1 MFWLGSLIS
10 HVLQWTQ
17 FWALICS
24 LIPSPD
30 STGTYSYT
38 PGVGWWGEKKGNKR
52 KTFSWFRSD
61 VEEYLMGRGPHV
73 WEGFWDRFLFRADML
88 GVIAAGVKMKVAEVA
103 VGDLHTLSSAGGSR
117 FITVGSLIKAKSG
130 KLLVIG
136 TLTGSTGHTCPL
148 NCSLY

>member
-17 FWALICS
+17 FWALICN

-38 PGVGWWGEKKGNKR
+38 PGVGRWGEKKGNKR

-73 WEGFWDRFLFRADML
+73 CLRRFL
-88 GVIAAGVKMKVAEVA
+88 GQIS
-103 VGDLHTLSSAGGSR
+103 LSSR
-117 FITVGSLIKAKSG
+117 HVGSYCSRCKDEGSWSGCGWFTHTVVCRRKQIYYCWESDKGKVWKAFGDWNTYRIYWAHLPIK
-130 KLLVIG
+130 L
-136 TLTGSTGHTCPL
+136 
-148 NCSLY
+148 